1 MRRPEPKERKI
12 SSVSIKDV
20 KCEVVETDLKLYK
33 GLSFEEYN
41 QQYSSE
47 VHKRQNEHLKQELL
61 IHLEFDKK
69 IVDLGCGTGLA
80 YFMLKDRIKEYI
92 GVDICSEYI
101 STLSSMNLEKAS
113 FVCMDGLK
121 YVKNTEIKHSNVLF
135 LWSIEYI
142 GTEAIDYIDD
152 TNTIF
157 IVSYNKPYL
166 PGSGS
171 IYEGKEE
178 EFKKLHDSE
187 KIQSDLRSKG
197 LTLRKFMGEEYYFVA
212 TRKSSEQ

>member
-1 MRRPEPKERKI
+1 MEN
-12 SSVSIKDV
+12 
-20 KCEVVETDLKLYK
+20 DLKLYK

-41 QQYSSE
+41 QRYSSD
-47 VHKRQNEHLKQELL
+47 VHKRQNECLKQELL
-61 IHLEFDKK
+61 DHLDFDKK
-69 IVDLGCGTGLA
+69 IIDLGCGTGLA

-92 GVDICSEYI
+92 GVDICSDYI

-113 FVCMDGLK
+113 FVCMDGLE
-121 YVKNTEIKHSNVLF
+121 YVKNNEIKHSNVLF

-152 TNTIF
+152 TNTIV

-171 IYEGKEE
+171 IYEGKEK
-178 EFKKLHDSE
+178 EFKKLHNP
-187 KIQSDLRSKG
+187 KKVQRDLKSKG
-197 LTLRKFMGEEYYFVA
+197 LTLRKFMNEDYYFIA
-212 TRKSSEQ
+212 TRKT